1 MKGIGSKIKDIRRHQ
16 GLSQEELADLAK
28 LNLRT
33 IQRVENNSNQ
43 PNGKTIKLLCNALN
57 INIEDIVEYGKTE
70 DNTFLILFHLS
81 VLSFM
86 VLPLGNIIVP
96 MILWLTKKD
105 RIVGLKEAG
114 ANLLNYQIIW
124 TGFFYLAIVIGV
136 LGKLSHNSFK
146 YFLYVIAVLVVIN
159 IIIPIVFAFLINQ
172 KSKNV
177 FYPKMIKIIS

>member
-114 ANLLNYQIIW
+114 ANLLNY
-124 TGFFYLAIVIGV
+124 
-136 LGKLSHNSFK
+136 
-146 YFLYVIAVLVVIN
+146 
-159 IIIPIVFAFLINQ
+159 
-172 KSKNV
+172 
-177 FYPKMIKIIS
+177 